1 MTAKTSLLIVGAVV
15 CKLCGFEAKDSRW
28 IISST
33 DKEVLCPRDASPLS
47 LSSATWTIPKH
58 FSLTYRNQLHL
69 GTLLMR
75 RNQRLVLLLL
85 LTFRVLWNPSR
96 WFWIATT
103 LKLLKNLSRLY
114 NIFLPNL
121 RILSRKNN
129 EQTLFILFR
138 AMTVITST
146 SDRQK
151 VSFVYVCKSIK
162 KPSPFA
168 KKKIQLCRSTHAL
181 LTVQLGGII
190 LKLSLLI
197 DVTSAF
203 VWKPGISTPPTL
215 HQIVMITAYY
225 LAPIYTSSEERA
237 AN

>member
-1 MTAKTSLLIVGAVV
+1 
-15 CKLCGFEAKDSRW
+15 
-28 IISST
+28 
-33 DKEVLCPRDASPLS
+33 
-47 LSSATWTIPKH
+47 
-58 FSLTYRNQLHL
+58 
-69 GTLLMR
+69 MR
-75 RNQRLVLLLL
+75 RNQRLVLLLF
-85 LTFRVLWNPSR
+85 LTFRVLRNPSR

-146 SDRQK
+146 SDRPK